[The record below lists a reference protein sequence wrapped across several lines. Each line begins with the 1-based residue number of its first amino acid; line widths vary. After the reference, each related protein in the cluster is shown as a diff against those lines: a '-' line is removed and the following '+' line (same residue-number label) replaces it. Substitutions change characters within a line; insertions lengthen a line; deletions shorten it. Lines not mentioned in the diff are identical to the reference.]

1 MKISQIIKTVI
12 AGTLISTSTITFSLY
27 HSEKA
32 KAEVDHYY
40 RDGFQYP
47 TYVTALNKAKKI
59 SNKKLSISH
68 YTTTKQ
74 SKLKAIGR
82 VSNKNGWKK
91 GSNDPKVRKQDS
103 MGTGTVIGSHTFIT
117 NAHVIDDRYGKAAA
131 AKYISFDMNRDGKS
145 IPYHF
150 HASKVIKYLKAILR

>member
-12 AGTLISTSTITFSLY
+12 AGTLISTSTITYSLY

-59 SNKKLSISH
+59 SNKNLSISH

-74 SKLKAIGR
+74 SKLKQLVEYLIRMAG
-82 VSNKNGWKK
+82 KK
-91 GSNDPKVRKQDS
+91 EATTQK
-103 MGTGTVIGSHTFIT
+103 
-117 NAHVIDDRYGKAAA
+117 
-131 AKYISFDMNRDGKS
+131 
-145 IPYHF
+145 
-150 HASKVIKYLKAILR
+150 